1 MKNILNFLDKWG
13 MRISTLLILIVF
25 LKTCSTNSR
34 IDKVQDNLEE
44 TNTKV
49 DTLAIELRK
58 EINQKQGKHN
68 EDLSYIRNY
77 LKGYYDKEGYHDP
90 YDALNESDENSEIVA
105 NSYPEEIREKY
116 KELRDNYTSLKK
128 NISVFI

>member
-58 EINQKQGKHN
+58 EIKIEGLKSEKRMIQATDRKMLDVQRQTQIEN
-68 EDLSYIRNY
+68 EINKL
-77 LKGYYDKEGYHDP
+77 
-90 YDALNESDENSEIVA
+90 
-105 NSYPEEIREKY
+105 EK
-116 KELRDNYTSLKK
+116 
-128 NISVFI
+128 

>member
-58 EINQKQGKHN
+58 EIKIEG
-68 EDLSYIRNY
+68 
-77 LKGYYDKEGYHDP
+77 LK
-90 YDALNESDENSEIVA
+90 SEKRMIQATDRKLLDVQRQTQIE
-105 NSYPEEIREKY
+105 EEIK
-116 KELRDNYTSLKK
+116 KLKSK
-128 NISVFI
+128 

>member
-58 EINQKQGKHN
+58 EIKIEG
-68 EDLSYIRNY
+68 
-77 LKGYYDKEGYHDP
+77 LK
-90 YDALNESDENSEIVA
+90 SEKRMIQATDRKLLDVQRQTQIE
-105 NSYPEEIREKY
+105 EEIKR
-116 KELRDNYTSLKK
+116 LK
-128 NISVFI
+128 SGE